1 MNARV
6 IAAIARKDIVDAVR
20 NRYLLFAL
28 LTPLM
33 VAILLRLLQPGIDSL
48 TRMTVVVHD
57 PGKSKM
63 ISELRAAPRMNLIDA
78 ASADA
83 VPADVEKREATG
95 GLAVPANFDA
105 DIAAGKQPQLIIYVN
120 QTKKTIQAA
129 AFRQLMERQVT
140 ALVKH
145 PPPARAVW
153 VDVGNE
159 TDREGFGGVNLDRM
173 LLPLLLLLVF
183 SMAGALVVP
192 LLLVEEKE
200 KYTLDFLLTSP
211 ASQFEII
218 AGKALT
224 GIVYSA
230 LIAGLLLLL
239 NQRLITNWPLTL
251 LTVLLG
257 LLLVVGIGLLM
268 GALFKNSMQVN
279 TWASGV
285 LVVLMAPSFPSMGM
299 PAAVEATARLIPTY
313 FFVEALRL
321 AAAGANSVRLW
332 WHLAAVLGFT
342 LLAFFA
348 ATWALRRAHN

>member
-33 VAILLRLLQPGIDSL
+33 VAILLRLLQPGIDNL

-57 PGKSKM
+57 PGKSQM
-63 ISELRAAPRMNLIDA
+63 ISELRAAPRLNVIEA
-78 ASADA
+78 VSADA
-83 VPADVEKREATG
+83 VPAEVEKSKANG
-95 GLAVPANFDA
+95 GLALTANFDA
-105 DIAAGKQPQLIIYVN
+105 DIAAGKQPQLTVYLN
-120 QTKKTIQAA
+120 QRKGAIQQAG
-129 AFRQLMERQVT
+129 FRQLVERQVMS
-140 ALVKH
+140 LRKQPSPVN
-145 PPPARAVW
+145 AVW
-153 VDVGNE
+153 VDVGKAE
-159 TDREGFGGVNLDRM
+159 ERRASGVFNLDQI

-183 SMAGALVVP
+183 AMAGALVVP

-230 LIAGLLLLL
+230 LIAGVLLIL
-239 NQRLITNWPLTL
+239 NQRLISNWPLTL
-251 LTVLLG
+251 LTVFLG

-285 LVVLMAPSFPSMGM
+285 VFLLMAPSFPSMGM
-299 PAAVEATARLIPTY
+299 PAAVETASRLLPTHY
-313 FFVEALRL
+313 FVEALRL
-321 AAAGANSVRLW
+321 ATAGTNSMRLW
-332 WHLAAVLGFT
+332 WHLAVVLGCT